1 MLLTMKAQ
9 HIQNVVPSDSEH
21 ESSACTIVNKGIEKD
36 VERGRTYERGPRY
49 PNPLERAASRGRRND
64 PAIEVDVRPMEKR
77 SGSRSTTFFEDPS
90 DPCAAFEDNLLEPCP
105 HMPICSLVSEVL
117 ETPVDITNAANEIL
131 LLSTGISFDVPHE
144 RPKLDRRRSR
154 APTTVAANS
163 RTPGL
168 VPCPS
173 QPTPSIR
180 HPEHFGASAYLAQ
193 VEASQISPNVSSVS
207 TILQSSSQASM
218 LPTEIL
224 QHIYYNLAPADFNSA
239 RHTCRSWY
247 INSLDHSLLETMLR
261 RGGYS
266 NFIPSQAIDNHLKV
280 NDEWLMSKRIAREC
294 ALGPDWNGNGL
305 PPMRDAVSG
314 LPRTKL
320 AFARSASVDFT
331 DVAVHYPGLNSAG
344 TRFIVS
350 SCGKYLIV
358 ANGCLVYIYELNR
371 SDHCRS
377 GKVHPGSLRS
387 VTSIICPRRVLAC
400 SMDTSSHRYAI
411 AILLDGRMGLVCDI
425 TALNTSPSTTSHCES
440 LNSET
445 MKHSGCFQDP
455 TIGASGSYGVR
466 GTSYLDRI
474 SLNSSGSQN
483 VSVSNTE
490 PAFVFPGIATTG
502 SLFAPVDESAW
513 SDVFRG
519 DMPESIQTAGP
530 SSRHTSLPRAY
541 VVGSD
546 RQLQEQ
552 QDDLTSDPDRDS
564 VNTSMHLEAG
574 PRSLYRNLC
583 SDDDPPRSVAICPQR
598 RCVAFGCS
606 SGIELHWV
614 DALTGQDLNRWFP
627 LTAPSDYL
635 FFLPPRKSVDSAK
648 KLRLI
653 SSAAKPGERPAIAER
668 PFGSQQRSSP
678 FWERLSWGSSVMTPS
693 DVGDYPGSSQSALP
707 RLRGDTRR
715 ISFPAKMAC
724 SDHYRAVPLSDGY
737 HILFTDP
744 GTGLLCLGSDAPVG
758 GPTKLLRK
766 IWFQG
771 PEGMGSPVCYA
782 GGSDLRLGVRVVAA
796 FGAGEEQKVWL
807 FSVPSDIFTANQ
819 CNPSP
824 SAGTWLN
831 AGLIHEHKNLDWINW
846 WSDDGLQ
853 EWLNYAQDSVPGILP
868 RSIWPVKIGGQM
880 IGTCNSL
887 VDLAIDSGSHMT
899 IWAFSNGG
907 VATVWK
913 IDDGS
918 NNVVERRW
926 VMRDGTVRES
936 EGGGDIE
943 ISEPLPSSPDTLPSP
958 VFPQQGTFDGT
969 ASSASSVSTVF
980 STRSQRRH
988 RIDWS
993 QHSLR
998 YDAEGDVLMEDLL
1011 TPQRSREEL
1020 VDGIAR
1026 IEVEVH

>member
-1 MLLTMKAQ
+1 MLLTVKAR
-9 HIQNVVPSDSEH
+9 HIQEVVASDAEHDRPGSLYPVTPTSVQLSVIDGHPATACIGVLENCAETEQTTYQH
-21 ESSACTIVNKGIEKD
+21 ESSPCKIVDKGKEKD

-64 PAIEVDVRPMEKR
+64 PAIEVHVRPMEKR
-77 SGSRSTTFFEDPS
+77 SVSRSTTFFEDPS
-90 DPCAAFEDNLLEPCP
+90 DPCAVFEDNLLEPCP
-105 HMPICSLVSEVL
+105 RIPICSLVSEVL
-117 ETPVDITNAANEIL
+117 ETPVDIANEIL
-131 LLSTGISFDVPHE
+131 LLSTRSSFDIPHE
-144 RPKLDRRRSR
+144 RPKLDRRSR
-154 APTTVAANS
+154 APTTVAAS
-163 RTPGL
+163 RRTPG
-168 VPCPS
+168 PSIPS
-173 QPTPSIR
+173 Q
-180 HPEHFGASAYLAQ
+180 AY
-193 VEASQISPNVSSVS
+193 
-207 TILQSSSQASM
+207 M

-247 INSLDHSLLETMLR
+247 IKSLDHSLLETMLR

-266 NFIPSQAIDNHLKV
+266 NLIPSQAIDNHLKV

-305 PPMRDAVSG
+305 PPMRHPVSD
-314 LPRTKL
+314 LPSTKS
-320 AFARSASVDFT
+320 AFAHSASVDFT
-331 DVAVHYPGLNSAG
+331 EVAVHYPGLKSAG
-344 TRFIVS
+344 TRFTVS
-350 SCGKYLIV
+350 SCGKYLIA

-377 GKVHPGSLRS
+377 RKVHPGSLRP
-387 VTSIICPRRVLAC
+387 VTSIICPKRVLAC

-411 AILLDGRMGLVCDI
+411 ALLLDGRMGLVCDI
-425 TALNTSPSTTSHCES
+425 TALNTSSSASSHCES

-455 TIGASGSYGVR
+455 TIGASGFYGVR
-466 GTSYLDRI
+466 GSSFLDRI

-483 VSVSNTE
+483 ASAPNIE

-502 SLFAPVDESAW
+502 SAPVDESAW

-519 DMPESIQTAGP
+519 DMPESTQTAGP

-552 QDDLTSDPDRDS
+552 QEDLTSDPDRDS

-668 PFGSQQRSSP
+668 PFGQRKRSSP

-715 ISFPAKMAC
+715 ISFPARMAC

-771 PEGMGSPVCYA
+771 PEGMGTPVCYA
-782 GGSDLRLGVRVVAA
+782 GASDLSFGVRVVAA
-796 FGAGEEQKVWL
+796 FGSGEEQKVWL

-819 CNPSP
+819 CSTPP

-831 AGLIHEHKNLDWINW
+831 SSSTHEHKNFDWINW
-846 WSDDGLQ
+846 WPDDGLQ
-853 EWLNYAQDSVPGILP
+853 EWLNYAQDPVPGILP
-868 RSIWPVKIGGQM
+868 RSIWPVKIRGQM
-880 IGTCNSL
+880 IGTCNNL
-887 VDLAIDSGSHMT
+887 VDLAIDSDTHMT
-899 IWAFSNGG
+899 IWAFTNCG

-918 NNVVERRW
+918 SNGIEKRW
-926 VMRDGTVRES
+926 VVRDGSVRE
-936 EGGGDIE
+936 GD
-943 ISEPLPSSPDTLPSP
+943 
-958 VFPQQGTFDGT
+958 
-969 ASSASSVSTVF
+969 
-980 STRSQRRH
+980 
-988 RIDWS
+988 
-993 QHSLR
+993 
-998 YDAEGDVLMEDLL
+998 GDVKVTVML
-1011 TPQRSREEL
+1011 R
-1020 VDGIAR
+1020 
-1026 IEVEVH
+1026 